1 MMKNYADKPRK
12 GCLSVARES
21 ATEVRQ
27 RFSNDVWR
35 DIEYRCR
42 LRDRYL
48 NRIWLANDRSA
59 IDEYHRYNM
68 KLNKINR
75 HRNMIRP
82 EPRYYGPIGEAKEVS
97 SRMRVRTGR
106 HSKGEV
112 YDPGDQLLLYK
123 DDVVKSAMQIDLYAN
138 LEMANKERFA
148 VHNDVLVDMAVWFK
162 LIGYSDYEVLNI
174 MHGRFTIDAA
184 ILKSYYRLGYIAYGD
199 NGCFY
204 IAKCN
209 FKSKDKKDIYGVVV
223 EVFLED
229 HTEVLVPIMSSYD
242 F

>member
-1 MMKNYADKPRK
+1 MARPK
-12 GCLSVARES
+12 GRVILGESVEEHLGAFNNL
-21 ATEVRQ
+21 ACKAIDT
-27 RFSNDVWR
+27 
-35 DIEYRCR
+35 RCT

-48 NRIWLANDRSA
+48 NRIYLSNDTEA
-59 IDEYHRYNM
+59 IEEYRRYNM

-82 EPRYYGPIGEAKEVS
+82 EPIYYGKIGEAKEVS

-106 HSKGEV
+106 HAKGEV
-112 YDPGDQLLLYK
+112 YDPGNQLLLFK

-138 LEMANKERFA
+138 LEIANKERFA

-174 MHGRFTIDAA
+174 MHGRFTIDAE
-184 ILKSYYRLGYIAYGD
+184 ILRSYYRLGYCGYGD

-209 FKSKDKKDIYGVVV
+209 FKSKDKKDMYGVVV
-223 EVFLED
+223 EVFMKD
-229 HTEVLVPIMSSYD
+229 YTEVLIPILSSYD

>member
-1 MMKNYADKPRK
+1 MMRNFADKLRK
-12 GCLSVARES
+12 GCLSVVRES
-21 ATEVRQ
+21 SIEVRQ
-27 RFSNDVWR
+27 RFCNNVW
-35 DIEYRCR
+35 DSIELRCN

-48 NRIWLANDRSA
+48 NRIHLNNDTEA
-59 IDEYHRYNM
+59 IKEYHRYND
-68 KLNKINR
+68 KLNRINR
-75 HRNMIRP
+75 HRNMVRP
-82 EPRYYGPIGEAKEVS
+82 EPRYYGKIGEAKEVS
-97 SRMRVRTGR
+97 SRMTIKTCR
-106 HSKGEV
+106 HAPGEA
-112 YDPGDQLLLYK
+112 YDPQDELLLTQAEIT
-123 DDVVKSAMQIDLYAN
+123 KSALQINLYAD
-138 LEMANKERFA
+138 LERAKRETHP
-148 VHNDVLVDMAVWFK
+148 VHNDVLLDMAVWFK

-174 MHGRFTIDAA
+174 MHGRFTIDAD

-229 HTEVLVPIMSSYD
+229 HTEVLVPILSSYD

>member
-1 MMKNYADKPRK
+1 MRK
-12 GCLSVARES
+12 RLGFRERRCLRVARES

-27 RFSNDVWR
+27 RFCNDACR
-35 DIEYRCR
+35 DTELRCR
-42 LRDRYL
+42 LRDRHV
-48 NRIWLANDRSA
+48 NRIYLDNNTEA
-59 IDEYHRYNM
+59 IEEYRRYNM

-82 EPRYYGPIGEAKEVS
+82 EPMYYGPIGEAKEVS
-97 SRMRVRTGR
+97 SRMRVRPGR

-112 YDPGDQLLLYK
+112 YDPGDQLLLFK
-123 DDVVKSAMQIDLYAN
+123 DDIVKSAMQINLYAD
-138 LEMANKERFA
+138 LERAGKEKHPE
-148 VHNDVLVDMAVWFK
+148 HNDVLVDMAVWFK

-174 MHGRFTIDAA
+174 MSGRFTIDAA

-209 FKSKDKKDIYGVVV
+209 FKSKAKKDIYGVVV
-223 EVFLED
+223 EIFLED